1 MSFASTYDVAVD
13 ATHVF
18 RKQLAGALHSI
29 ACDVIAE
36 DPATEDHST
45 RLTWARSITLSNE
58 GPTVEAGRWV
68 WLMLTNSTFAAS
80 PTTADDG
87 AVKSVATGFLS
98 IMLQRWYA

>member
-1 MSFASTYDVAVD
+1 MSYASTYDVAVD

-29 ACDVIAE
+29 ATDIIAE
-36 DPATEDHST
+36 DPATEDHAT
-45 RLTWARSITLSNE
+45 RLTWARDVTMSNE

-68 WLMLTNSTFAAS
+68 WLMLTNTTFAAD

-87 AVKSVATGFLS
+87 AVKTIAISFLPT
-98 IMLQRWYA
+98 MLKRWYA